1 MTTTPLGT
9 KGFMNNSEQNYW
21 LGFDLGGTKMLAQV
35 YDTDFQL
42 QGKARK
48 KTKATRDVEAGMN
61 RIAQTIHDAL
71 EDAQV
76 DVEQLLGI
84 GIGCPGP
91 VDMEQGIVLDPPNL
105 AWSDVNMKE
114 QLEKRFPCQV
124 AVLNDVD
131 AGVYGEYR
139 FGAGRNARC
148 VLGLFSGTGI
158 GGGCVY
164 EGKILTGTRHSC
176 MEIGHIQ
183 VTPRGPLCGC
193 GRRGCL
199 EAIASRL
206 AVAANAAKAAYR
218 GEAPHLK
225 EIAGTDLSNIRS
237 GALSQAV
244 AQGDAVIRNLVVE
257 AARHIG
263 MTIASIIHLLSPDV
277 VVLGGG
283 LIESMPELI
292 TEVVSSEARK
302 RVMPGYRDG
311 FQVHAAELQDDAGA
325 IGAAAWAEHRL
336 GGC

>member
-1 MTTTPLGT
+1 MSQTAERRL
-9 KGFMNNSEQNYW
+9 W

-35 YDTDFQL
+35 YDDEFRL
-42 QGKARK
+42 LGKARK
-48 KTKATRDVEAGMN
+48 KTKASADVAGGID
-61 RIAQTIHDAL
+61 RIAGVIDDAL
-71 EDAQV
+71 VDAGV
-76 DVEQLLGI
+76 TAEHLTGI

-91 VDMEQGIVLDPPNL
+91 VDMDHGIVCDPPNL
-105 AWSDVNMKE
+105 AWKDVPVRE
-114 QLEKRFPCQV
+114 LLEKKFPCPV

-139 FGAGRNARC
+139 FGAGKKARC

-164 EGKILTGTRHSC
+164 QGHILTGSRHSC

-206 AVAANAAKAAYR
+206 AVAANAAKCVYR
-218 GEAPHLK
+218 GEAPQLQ
-225 EIAGTDLSNIRS
+225 EIAGTDLANIRS
-237 GALSQAV
+237 GALAE
-244 AQGDAVIRNLVVE
+244 AIKAGDTAIEKLVQE

-263 MTIASIIHLLSPDV
+263 IALASIVHLMSPDV

-283 LIESMPELI
+283 LVASLPEMI
-292 TEVVSSEARK
+292 CTIVEEEARK
-302 RVMPGYRDG
+302 RVMPAYRDG
-311 FQVHAAELQDDAGA
+311 FKVVVASLGDDAGA
-325 IGAAAWAEHRL
+325 IGAAGWAEHVLRAK
-336 GGC
+336 